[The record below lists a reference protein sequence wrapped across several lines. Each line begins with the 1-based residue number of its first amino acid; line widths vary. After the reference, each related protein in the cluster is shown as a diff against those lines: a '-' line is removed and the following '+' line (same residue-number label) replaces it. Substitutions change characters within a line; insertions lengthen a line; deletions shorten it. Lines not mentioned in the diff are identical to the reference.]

1 MSFYHFF
8 EDWFFESGSI
18 SLEEFAQEFWLQ
30 RGVPSSKMENA
41 SYFVHLVSWYKLRR
55 DPNILI
61 ICYEDMKEN
70 LECQVRRVAK
80 FMSTNTVSICSLCSY
95 LEHDSCHCTNVVC
108 LLRIVTSYTI
118 AEAQLFDRGHY

>member
-1 MSFYHFF
+1 MDVLVSFYYFF

-55 DPNILI
+55 DANTLI

-70 LECQVRRVAK
+70 LERQVRRVAK
-80 FMSTNTVSICSLCSY
+80 FMSTNTVSLYIWCSY
-95 LEHDSCHCTNVVC
+95 LKRD
-108 LLRIVTSYTI
+108 TS
-118 AEAQLFDRGHY
+118 